1 MRKILGCVR
10 KAVKDYDMIRD
21 GDRIAVGVSGGKDS
35 IALLTALQLYRRF
48 APYKYDLVGIMIDM
62 GLKDT
67 DKLEVA
73 ALCDYCGQLGVRL
86 HIEHT
91 NIAEVVFDIRNE
103 SNPCSLCAKMRRG
116 ALNTVCNNLGYN
128 KLALAHNSEDV
139 LETFLLSF
147 MYEGRLS
154 TFQPVSYM
162 SRTDMTLIRP
172 LIYAEEGD
180 IKGAVRRLGF
190 PVVHNPCPQNH
201 CTQREYM
208 KNLVNSIKKD
218 IPFAKDRMFEAIINA
233 DRYNLF
239 PAKHKSGAAQE
250 DVINDKKD

>member
-10 KAVKDYDMIRD
+10 KAVNDYNMIQE
-21 GDRIAVGVSGGKDS
+21 GDRVAVGVSGGKDS
-35 IALLTALQLYRRF
+35 VTLLTALKLYQRF
-48 APYKYDLVGIMIDM
+48 APYKFELCGIMIDM

-67 DKLEVA
+67 DQKEVA
-73 ALCDYCGQLGVRL
+73 VLEKYCAELDVPL
-86 HIEHT
+86 YIEHT
-91 NIAEVVFDIRNE
+91 NIAEVIFDIRNE

-116 ALNTVCNNLGYN
+116 ALNIVCNRLNMN

-147 MYEGRLS
+147 IYEGRLS
-154 TFQPVSYM
+154 TLQPVSYM

-180 IKGAVRRLGF
+180 IKGAVRRNNF
-190 PVVHNPCPQNH
+190 PIVNNPCPKNH
-201 CTQREYM
+201 LTQREYM

-218 IPFAKDRMFEAIINA
+218 IPFAKDRMFAAIVNA

-239 PAKHKSGAAQE
+239 PCKSGEAVHNK
-250 DVINDKKD
+250 DNDEEN